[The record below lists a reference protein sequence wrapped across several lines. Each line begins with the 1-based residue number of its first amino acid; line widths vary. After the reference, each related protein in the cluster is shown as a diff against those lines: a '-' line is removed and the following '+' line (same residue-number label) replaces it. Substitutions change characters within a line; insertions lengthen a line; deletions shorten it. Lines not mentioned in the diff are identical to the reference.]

1 MILNMAI
8 EYLYKKVFLQL
19 LDKLYL
25 YGIIRENSSKR
36 LTQNENNCSN

>member
-25 YGIIRENSSKR
+25 YGIIRAKLLQKINTK
-36 LTQNENNCSN
+36 